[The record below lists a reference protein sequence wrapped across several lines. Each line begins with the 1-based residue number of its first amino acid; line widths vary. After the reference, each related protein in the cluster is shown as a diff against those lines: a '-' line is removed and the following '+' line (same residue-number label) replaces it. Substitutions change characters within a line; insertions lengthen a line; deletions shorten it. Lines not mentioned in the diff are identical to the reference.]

1 MSERRTKPR
10 RDEDKLAYYPWY
22 PRDAEADGPVKLMAI
37 DEYGCYRALLD
48 YQWLNGRLPDDTA
61 LLTRICKNI
70 PVKRMAKIWETLSKQ
85 FPDGLNRR
93 MEREREYVLGKSAQA
108 TAAANLRW
116 EKERERRHVGA
127 NARADAS
134 SPHIPKAMPNDAIP
148 KAKANTETEGGVIS
162 PEIGPAQEV
171 WESYV
176 GLVNRVKFG
185 KAVGPVL
192 AKYGADVTLKALK
205 FYVTGGPDKPS
216 FRSPERFAGQ
226 AAHCVDMTR
235 PLTADEL
242 AREIGRP

>member
-1 MSERRTKPR
+1 MTDRRTKPR

-22 PRDAEADGPVKLMAI
+22 PRDFNSDGPVVGMSLEEEGA
-37 DEYGCYRALLD
+37 YRRLLD
-48 YQWLNGRLPDDTA
+48 YQWLNGTIPLDMARLA
-61 LLTRICKNI
+61 KVCKNI
-70 PVKRMAKIWETLSKQ
+70 PVARMKRIWEAIGGQ
-85 FPDGLNRR
+85 FTDGQNGRL
-93 MEREREYVLGKSAQA
+93 ERERTYVLGKSAQA
-108 TAAANLRW
+108 AAAANLRW
-116 EKERERRHVGA
+116 EKERERRDVDA
-127 NARADAS
+127 NAHADAS
-134 SPHIPKAMPNDAIP
+134 SPHMLRAMRNDAIP

-176 GLVNRVKFG
+176 GLVNRAKFG